1 MIQSPNNGNVV
12 EFQHFH
18 DTKDSAIEMVHKK
31 FLKKSLNISKHAS
44 NSCIY
49 KELKRCPVTHRA
61 WAMAIKNWIRLNS
74 GTENCLLNEAYKM
87 SQAENHQWLQSIH
100 YLLNMHGFSDIWNNP
115 SVPGDTYHKAFKL
128 QADDQFNQSMIGKL
142 QSSSRFTTL
151 KEISDNRG
159 HDSYIHII
167 RSPRIRNIFLRL
179 RIVMNILSTSRS
191 SKNILSTC
199 PLYSREPETVNTLY

>member
-1 MIQSPNNGNVV
+1 
-12 EFQHFH
+12 
-18 DTKDSAIEMVHKK
+18 MVHKN

-44 NSCIY
+44 NMCIY
-49 KELKRCPVTHRA
+49 KEFKRCPVTDRA
-61 WAMAIKNWIRLNS
+61 WAMAIKYWMPLNS

-100 YLLNMHGFSDIWNNP
+100 YLLGFSDIWNNP
-115 SVPGDTYHKAFKL
+115 SILGDTFHETFKL
-128 QADDQFNQSMIGKL
+128 RADDQFNQSMIGKL

-151 KEISDNRG
+151 KEISDSQG

-167 RSPRIRNIFLRL
+167 RSPRIRSIFLRL
-179 RIVMNILSTSRS
+179 RIGMNILSTSRKIC

-199 PLYSREPETVNTLY
+199 PLCSREPETAKHFILKCCRFADERDKFIDSITS